1 MFACSRLVH
10 MGGKTKTPS
19 ICNRTCPRGAWSHSC
34 DIHCMGQNGKQISD
48 VGGRAQPESRFVLC
62 RACVRRVCLYFG
74 PKLFGRAL
82 ACTLFL
88 FGPGRFCLFF
98 PPAPQ
103 SPISSFSCM
112 ALSVGLMHTSM
123 YEFLHGAAY
132 AEAPCMPLIIKHCC
146 SCTHCH
152 FSMPTHRAF
161 ISSMRRTLI

>member
-1 MFACSRLVH
+1 MSQVQKNADFVKYNACVWRPEERNSIPPKMFACSRLVH

-19 ICNRTCPRGAWSHSC
+19 ICNRTCPRGAWSHFC

-103 SPISSFSCM
+103 SPISSFSWLYLL
-112 ALSVGLMHTSM
+112 A
-123 YEFLHGAAY
+123 
-132 AEAPCMPLIIKHCC
+132 
-146 SCTHCH
+146 
-152 FSMPTHRAF
+152 
-161 ISSMRRTLI
+161 